1 MEISISEATILF
13 LSGILLFS
21 ILSLVHFASTYN
33 RHNRSLAGLS
43 TVLVG
48 AAPIYHIS
56 SSTGHGLMASVEY
69 ALVIAIIGIMGLF
82 PIILAIATVAL
93 FRISLLTNWSVGAS
107 S

>member
-1 MEISISEATILF
+1 
-13 LSGILLFS
+13 
-21 ILSLVHFASTYN
+21 
-33 RHNRSLAGLS
+33 
-43 TVLVG
+43 
-48 AAPIYHIS
+48 
-56 SSTGHGLMASVEY
+56 MASVEY